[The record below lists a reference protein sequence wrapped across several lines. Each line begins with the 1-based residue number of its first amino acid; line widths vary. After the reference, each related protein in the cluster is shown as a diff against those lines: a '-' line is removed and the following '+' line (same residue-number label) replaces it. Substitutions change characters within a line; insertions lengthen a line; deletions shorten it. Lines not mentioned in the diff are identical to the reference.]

1 MGLGHLI
8 RKIEIETSDILNKTL
23 SISLH
28 CLDMKF
34 PGYYILKD
42 RTFYLKDISW
52 TGHFIDRTG
61 RKRKSK
67 MEVMQRN
74 ILI

>member
-1 MGLGHLI
+1 
-8 RKIEIETSDILNKTL
+8 
-23 SISLH
+23 
-28 CLDMKF
+28 MKF

-61 RKRKSK
+61 RKRKSE
-67 MEVMQRN
+67 MEAMRRN